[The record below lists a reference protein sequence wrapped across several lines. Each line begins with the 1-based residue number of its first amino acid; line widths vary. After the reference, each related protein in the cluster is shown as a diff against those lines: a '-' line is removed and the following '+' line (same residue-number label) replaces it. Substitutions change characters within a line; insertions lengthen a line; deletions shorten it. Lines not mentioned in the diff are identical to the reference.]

1 MKKSVRST
9 AGWLLAL
16 SVGVGLVAC
25 SSPQASEDEATSGET
40 ETATLSGDCG
50 VLPHVDPQ
58 DPDGTLAALSEE
70 SQELYNGY
78 SYELYTSSWAD
89 WKPEGDGPYT
99 VGVVFGPLRNA
110 HQTALYEAAIAEL
123 EASPLVENVIATTTT
138 GDDASA
144 QIQQFN
150 SVIQQGADILIYQPV
165 AADAAVAPVD
175 EAAAQGIPVVIA
187 QSRVNTPNAVNVN
200 PNQYLSSGS
209 AIAEMI
215 NLIGGEGK
223 LLGVHGVPAFAA
235 DAATFD
241 VASQLIDACPGLEM
255 VGEVVGN
262 FDASVAKTE
271 VMSFL
276 STYPGEIDGVIQ
288 TAVMA
293 PGIISAFVESGIE
306 VPTVVDYAAQQGSI
320 GWWYQNR
327 DTYHG
332 VGIGQGAEATGQ
344 SIADVALGMLAGG
357 GIKVSDVILDPM
369 LITDENLAEWADP
382 SWDLTS
388 VGTAPAPQG
397 LPAVSASYLAEVFK
411 NPLQ

>member
-1 MKKSVRST
+1 MKKSIRST

-16 SVGVGLVAC
+16 TVGVGLAAC
-25 SSPQASEDEATSGET
+25 SSPQSSNEAAPAET
-40 ETATLSGDCG
+40 PAGGDQCG
-50 VLPHVDPQ
+50 VLPDVAPR
-58 DPDGTLAALSEE
+58 DPDGTLASLGDE
-70 SQELYNGY
+70 SQALYNGY
-78 SYELYTSSWAD
+78 GYDLYTSSWAE
-89 WKPEGDGPYT
+89 WAPEGDGPYT

-110 HQTALYEAAIAEL
+110 HQTALYEAAIAQL

-150 SVIQQGADILIYQPV
+150 SVIQQGADIVVYQPV
-165 AADAAVAPVD
+165 AADAAVAPID

-209 AIAEMI
+209 AIAEM
-215 NLIGGEGK
+215 LTEIGGEGK

-235 DAATFD
+235 DAATFE
-241 VASQLIDACPGLEM
+241 VANQLIEACPGVEM

-276 STYPGEIDGVIQ
+276 STYPGELDGVIQ

-293 PGIISAFVESGIE
+293 PGIISAFVESGID

-327 DTYHG
+327 DTYTG
-332 VGIGQGAEATGQ
+332 VGVGQGAEATGYA
-344 SIADVALGMLAGG
+344 IADVALAMLAGG
-357 GIKVSDVILDPM
+357 GIKVSDVILNMP
-369 LITDENLAEWADP
+369 LITDANLADWADP
-382 SWDLTS
+382 SWDLNS
-388 VGTAPAPQG
+388 VGTAPAPANA
-397 LPAVSASYLAEVFK
+397 PMVSDAYLADVFA
-411 NPLQ
+411 NPVK